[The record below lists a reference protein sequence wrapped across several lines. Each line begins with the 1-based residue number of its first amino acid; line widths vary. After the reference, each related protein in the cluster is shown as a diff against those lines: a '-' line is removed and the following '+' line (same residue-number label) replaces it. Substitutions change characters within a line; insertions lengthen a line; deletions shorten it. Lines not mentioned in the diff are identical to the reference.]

1 MPKNIV
7 ILIDGTGKELEV
19 NQTNVLRLARVL
31 RFSESEQVFYYDPGV
46 GTQGAPSNDLMS
58 RQELIKILGLGLGLG
73 LYDKMQA
80 AYRYLMETY
89 EPGDRLFLFGF
100 SRGAYIARALA
111 GLIGKVGILERQ
123 RTNLVSYAVKLYCVP
138 RNARL
143 ANDFTSTFC
152 DRHCDVRFLGLWDT
166 VKSVFRVELRP
177 PQITKVV
184 LPRTMSNPM
193 VRYVRHA
200 LAIDERRRFFRT
212 NKWQD
217 GPGAD
222 PATDIK
228 QVWFAGTHSDVGGG
242 WPDHESG
249 LAKISFY
256 WMLREAMQ
264 CGLLVDE
271 AKAAMALG
279 QMGPDRRI
287 SQPDSTAPLHESLGG
302 WWHAAEI
309 WPKVSRAR
317 AGLPKV
323 YLPLGE
329 PRFIPDGAILHES
342 VLERMDSRLGYR
354 PKNLP
359 PSWVIEP
366 W

>member
-7 ILIDGTGKELEV
+7 ILIDGTGKELEA
-19 NQTNVLRLARVL
+19 NQSNVLRLARVL
-31 RFSESEQVFYYDPGV
+31 VFSETEQVFYYDPGV
-46 GTQGAPSNDLMS
+46 GTQGAPSADLMS
-58 RQELIKILGLGLGLG
+58 RQELLKLMGLGLGVG
-73 LYDKMQA
+73 LFDKMQA

-111 GLIGKVGILERQ
+111 GLIGKIGILERQ
-123 RTNLVSYAVKLYCVP
+123 RTNLVTYAVKLYCAPGNLKLV
-138 RNARL
+138 NE
-143 ANDFTSTFC
+143 FTQTFC

-166 VKSVFRVELRP
+166 VKSVFRIEMRP

-184 LPRTMSNPM
+184 LPRTMQNPH
-193 VRYVRHA
+193 VRFVRHA

-212 NKWQD
+212 NKWEE
-217 GPGAD
+217 GARAH
-222 PATDIK
+222 PATDVK

-249 LAKISFY
+249 LAKISFL
-256 WMLREAMQ
+256 WMLREAMER
-264 CGLLVDE
+264 GLIVDE
-271 AKAAMALG
+271 TKAALALG
-279 QMGPDRRI
+279 QLGHERGVSRPD
-287 SQPDSTAPLHESLGG
+287 PLAGIHESLGG

-317 AGLPKV
+317 ASLPKV

-329 PRFIPDGAILHES
+329 PRFIPEGAVLHES
-342 VLERMDSRLGYR
+342 VLDRMQSRLGYTPR
-354 PKNLP
+354 NLP
-359 PSWVIEP
+359 RSYVVEP